1 MQRVGPTSR
10 FSTCRR
16 FKHSLAILVVL
27 RHRAT
32 VDLMEIMMEISCRWN
47 ERAVSVTFWSRMR
60 LILLISLPIARL
72 KVYSCVF
79 WPRTTET
86 DQYSVIRIILG
97 LIYYTRRRAA
107 SIGIHASTFRFA
119 CASTLSHSAD
129 AFAAAASS
137 AAAAAAAASSA
148 AAAAAAARCG
158 VVVEKSVRCCS
169 RQKGCQPR
177 PAQWQWQEPSVP
189 AVRELTFTSR
199 TFRRLD
205 PRHPEQCKGQC
216 HDVAPHRCKT
226 FAMLVSCKLNAQIDS

>member
-129 AFAAAASS
+129 ASAAAASSAAAAAAAASS

-158 VVVEKSVRCCS
+158 VVVEKSVCCCS

-189 AVRELTFTSR
+189 AHVAAARELTFTSSNFSPIR
-199 TFRRLD
+199 S
-205 PRHPEQCKGQC
+205 E
-216 HDVAPHRCKT
+216 A
-226 FAMLVSCKLNAQIDS
+226 S